1 MNNCRTQRGRVAIRN
16 LVIKGKDAG
25 QPRRL
30 SRRLEYVT
38 THVYTCTEGTV
49 KTKLTVT
56 IDEELL
62 PKAKDYA
69 RSRGVSPSQLMLITK
84 NGTGRALLIPVDEK
98 TDLEALILSNSP
110 KFWELF
116 DRAARSKKWTPLDE
130 I

>member
-1 MNNCRTQRGRVAIRN
+1 VKNNLSQ
-16 LVIKGKDAG
+16 VIED
-25 QPRRL
+25 
-30 SRRLEYVT
+30 
-38 THVYTCTEGTV
+38 
-49 KTKLTVT
+49 
-56 IDEELL
+56 L
-62 PKAKDYA
+62 PET
-69 RSRGVSPSQLMLITK
+69 GPVLITK